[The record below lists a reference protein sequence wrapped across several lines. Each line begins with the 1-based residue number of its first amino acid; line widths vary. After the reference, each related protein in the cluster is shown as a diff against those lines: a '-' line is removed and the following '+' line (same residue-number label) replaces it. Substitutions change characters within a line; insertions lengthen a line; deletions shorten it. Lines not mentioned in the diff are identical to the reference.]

1 MPHKF
6 NDSVYKAMAQ
16 MRMNNSKLQQKAINS
31 IWRYL
36 ILNEPYMPQLYQE
49 FLSTMPRNIGSHV
62 DELRIVAEL
71 TPPTV
76 DHSPPSAPSQTL
88 SLSLSQQPHIVS
100 IPASLAQH
108 QPAPSVSPTVNLRQ
122 PHHLFPLKLLSPL
135 YHEVVVLKSIIQTW
149 ILCLF
154 ENPWLL

>member
-1 MPHKF
+1 
-6 NDSVYKAMAQ
+6 
-16 MRMNNSKLQQKAINS
+16 
-31 IWRYL
+31 
-36 ILNEPYMPQLYQE
+36 
-49 FLSTMPRNIGSHV
+49 MPRNIGSHV
-62 DELRIVAEL
+62 DELRIVTEL

-76 DHSPPSAPSQTL
+76 DNSPPSAPSQTPL
-88 SLSLSQQPHIVS
+88 SLSLSLSLSHTHTQQPHIVS
-100 IPASLAQH
+100 IPASLAWH

-135 YHEVVVLKSIIQTW
+135 YHEVVVLKFIIQTW